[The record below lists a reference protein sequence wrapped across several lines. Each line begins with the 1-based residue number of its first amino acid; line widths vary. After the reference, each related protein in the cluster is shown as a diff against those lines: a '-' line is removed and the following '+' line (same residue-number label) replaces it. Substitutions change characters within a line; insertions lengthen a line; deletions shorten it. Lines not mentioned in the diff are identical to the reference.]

1 VQKFPPNFWDRTP
14 LYIFLRPPKN
24 FCDVTVLKD
33 GHFGGNA
40 MPYKRKRSSSRP
52 VRRKQLGGH
61 RRKLPRRR
69 LTRSKRGSSLSM
81 HRYSRYGLASTITLT
96 NTEDSTAYSFAF
108 NDIINSSEFAALY
121 DRYRL
126 DKVIVKLQLINNPN
140 GITPL
145 NTSISGT
152 TWANSLNWYPKVW
165 SVVDHDD
172 SSAETIA
179 QLKERS
185 GVKCRILQPN
195 KTLTYAI
202 RPAISAMMYKT
213 ATSTGYGPK
222 WGQWIDMQDIGVPQY
237 GLKLAF
243 DMQGNDPIS
252 TDGFKVVVE
261 KKFYFTC
268 KDVR

>member
-1 VQKFPPNFWDRTP
+1 
-14 LYIFLRPPKN
+14 
-24 FCDVTVLKD
+24 
-33 GHFGGNA
+33 
-40 MPYKRKRSSSRP
+40 
-52 VRRKQLGGH
+52 
-61 RRKLPRRR
+61 
-69 LTRSKRGSSLSM
+69 M

-108 NDIINSSEFAALY
+108 NDIISSSEFAALY

-140 GITPL
+140 AVAKPNSGI
-145 NTSISGT
+145 GGGGDY
-152 TWANSLNWYPKVW
+152 NSTNWYPKVW
-165 SVVDHDD
+165 SITDHDD
-172 SSAETIA
+172 SNTETIA
-179 QLKERS
+179 QMKERS

-202 RPAISAMMYKT
+202 RPAIAAMMYKT
-213 ATSTGYGPK
+213 ATTTGYGPK
-222 WGQWIDMQDIGVPQY
+222 WGQWIDMNDIGVPQY

-243 DMQGNDPIS
+243 DMQGLDPVS
-252 TDGFKVVVE
+252 TDGFRVNVE

>member
-1 VQKFPPNFWDRTP
+1 
-14 LYIFLRPPKN
+14 
-24 FCDVTVLKD
+24 
-33 GHFGGNA
+33 
-40 MPYKRKRSSSRP
+40 MPFKRKRSSSRP

-69 LTRSKRGSSLSM
+69 LTRSKRGSSLSL

-108 NDIINSSEFAALY
+108 NDIISSSEFAALY

-126 DKVIVKLQLINNPN
+126 DKVIVKLQLVNNPSA
-140 GITPL
+140 TWAA
-145 NTSISGT
+145 NTSSGSN
-152 TWANSLNWYPKVW
+152 NSLNWFPKVW
-165 SVVDHDD
+165 SITDHDD
-172 SSAETIA
+172 SNTETIA
-179 QLKERS
+179 QMKERS

-202 RPAISAMMYKT
+202 RPAIAAMMYKT
-213 ATSTGYGPK
+213 ATTTGYGPK
-222 WGQWIDMQDIGVPQY
+222 WGQWIDMNDIGVPQY

-243 DMQGNDPIS
+243 DMQGLDPIS
-252 TDGFKVVVE
+252 TDGFKVNVE